1 MPAESE
7 KQRKFFGLVR
17 GIQKGTA
24 KGSARAHAVARAI
37 SPKSAGEFARKVK
50 KGGK

>member
-1 MPAESE
+1 MPAVSE

-17 GIQKGTA
+17 GIQKGQS
-24 KGSARAHAVARAI
+24 KGSARAKAVARAI
-37 SPKSAGEFARKVK
+37 SAKSAGEFASSV